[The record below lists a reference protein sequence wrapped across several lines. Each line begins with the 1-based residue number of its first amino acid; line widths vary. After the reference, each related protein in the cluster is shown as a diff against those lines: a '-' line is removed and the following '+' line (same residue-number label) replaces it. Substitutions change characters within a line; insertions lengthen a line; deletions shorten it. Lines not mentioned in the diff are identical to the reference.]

1 MLVVLLSKK
10 SPLSDLFA
18 PHISFLLVL
27 SYGDS
32 CKKLCS
38 VFDILI
44 FLHNCLACIFQKK
57 HLELKMSEF
66 QSGNSYAMRHR
77 QS

>member
-1 MLVVLLSKK
+1 MPVVLSSKK
-10 SPLSDLFA
+10 PPLSDLFA
-18 PHISFLLVL
+18 PHISFWLVL

-32 CKKLCS
+32 CTKLCS

-44 FLHNCLACIFQKK
+44 FLHNSLARIFQKK
-57 HLELKMSEF
+57 HFELKMPEF